1 MKKEVCSYCQREFD
15 EGMIITLDHIEPLI
29 KLRKK
34 RIRGGYFS
42 SFWRLGKK
50 HRDNLLLSCYKCNCT
65 KGDRTLEEFKI
76 FLEIG
81 KKIPGYITPEIK
93 ENILRSINVL
103 LTTKDTNE
111 ITYTLRPFYNW

>member
-1 MKKEVCSYCQREFD
+1 MKEVCSYCQREFS
-15 EGMIITLDHIEPLI
+15 GKNVRTLDHIEPLV
-29 KLRKK
+29 KLKKK
-34 RIRGGYFS
+34 RISGGYLS

-50 HRDNLLLSCYKCNCT
+50 HKDNLLLSCYKCNCT
-65 KGDRTLEEFKI
+65 KGGRTLEEFKM
-76 FLEIG
+76 FLETG

-111 ITYTLRPFYNW
+111 ITYTLRQSNYW